1 MEVKVGLEPTISI
14 LQTDALPLG
23 YITLVRPVRIELD
36 IACLRSTPPDLLEE
50 GRISERSATVTL
62 IRVLESNQSTLSW

>member
-1 MEVKVGLEPTISI
+1 MEVLERFELSITI
-14 LQTDALPLG
+14 LQTGALPLG
-23 YITLVRPVRIELD
+23 YNTLVRPVRLELD
-36 IACLRSTPPDLLEE
+36 IACLRGTPPDLLEE